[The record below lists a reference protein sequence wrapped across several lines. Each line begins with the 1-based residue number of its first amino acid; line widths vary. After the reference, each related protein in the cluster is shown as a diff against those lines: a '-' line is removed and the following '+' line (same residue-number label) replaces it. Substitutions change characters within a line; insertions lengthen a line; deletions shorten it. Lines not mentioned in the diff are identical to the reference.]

1 MRGSIAREVERIIDS
16 FPCIKKALEH
26 DVISITRLA
35 KKIQREVEHSYGKQV
50 SLSSIVMALERMKGN
65 KEIKK
70 YEYSIENISTT
81 SSIILLIYPKNKI
94 MDKNMEKL
102 YEKILLKEGKLNIV
116 EGNYEITLISE
127 NSLKRKITSIMGEP
141 IKEINDLVMITL
153 SFSEKMLETPG
164 FISYVLKELSFENI
178 NIVEILSSHREL
190 SLIIREEEFI
200 DAYKCIQRIF

>member
-127 NSLKRKITSIMGEP
+127 NSLKRKIISIMGEP

-153 SFSEKMLETPG
+153 SFSEEMLETPG